1 MKCFVVWSPFN
12 TVGSLTILRI
22 SLRRRAKNTNPPPT
36 PILSFKNQGVR
47 YAKPKKIILPQPA
60 QRASLRYFFRLAP

>member
-1 MKCFVVWSPFN
+1 
-12 TVGSLTILRI
+12 LRI
-22 SLRRRAKNTNPPPT
+22 SLRRRAKNTNAPPT